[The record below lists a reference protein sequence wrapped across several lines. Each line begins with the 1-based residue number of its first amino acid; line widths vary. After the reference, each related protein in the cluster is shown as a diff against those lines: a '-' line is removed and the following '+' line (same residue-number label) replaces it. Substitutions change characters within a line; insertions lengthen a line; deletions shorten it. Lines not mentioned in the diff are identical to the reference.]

1 MGKVKRKITSLVL
14 VGAMFLCMISQ
25 NTVFAGDSE
34 MTAYNTASS
43 EYITASGA
51 FWEAIK
57 AYCGERSGEVLV
69 TMGAYNRYM
78 QALENGDDNAGSLF
92 IEARTARENCESK
105 YVVLQEKYNALQTAY
120 GALATEEQG
129 NVFDRY
135 NNLNSDYSHAVE
147 NMNDLP
153 ILEEPGEEPLNGEY
167 QSIYIDELG
176 NFDGNE
182 SAPEYWKV
190 NDAGN
195 IVEATAEDYTMRIE
209 KTEDGVKMTLRN
221 FQFTGVPEGSEGD
234 AVWSEVPLTLVLE
247 GTNSITGTKG
257 SALGVIGNLTITG
270 SGSLALSS
278 TSGEVTAEDGTKYIP
293 LALQVYGGLTNSAVV
308 TCSSNNPESTVFI
321 DCTSKDIVNTGSI
334 TVGEK
339 QKITTNDGSCAKID
353 KPVSAYESSADYP
366 VPTDHP
372 YVAKAYYYTE
382 DTIYPND
389 MYDYGDDTSQWTI
402 VGKYDENGK
411 PIGSNVWYQ
420 YWYVDSRGGMLTE
433 DIVNPVQY
441 LVYED
446 NPESLIK
453 DKDIVSVTDGKSH
466 TFNADLYA
474 LWFTKGNVT
483 VNGNVIM
490 DLACANVAE
499 RKDSGN
505 PTYLD
510 YVWTDEGKRVWT
522 TESTADS
529 NVTVN
534 GNVGLVSLN
543 NSYIGNLTV
552 NGNVDLFGYYDDLDP
567 SVQNT
572 LSFVPESFYGSKS
585 DAGAVIKNGEFV
597 GLGTSLDGY
606 VGYSV
611 YDTEDFYSMTERV
624 ISGETVHGTSAAIGD
639 DSLLIDVS
647 KSVVGTTTYPCV
659 KAVDS
664 SREKLV
670 KDVLTKTDSK
680 LVVMD
685 ISLIQDNA
693 RKVEPETT
701 VNLYIDNLSGFS
713 KPAVYHVKDD
723 GTIEKLFVYDGSG
736 AFGGS
741 ITCNTNSFSTYFV
754 AEDQELRSN
763 KLGDK
768 GTDSNPPTETKPS
781 DKTTNT
787 TNTSTTNTSTTN
799 ATNTNQANANKTT
812 AQTSPKTGDATAA
825 GMIYVLFFVG
835 ITMLTVGMYRKKQSN

>member
-1 MGKVKRKITSLVL
+1 MGKVKRRITSLVL

-25 NTVFAGDSE
+25 NTVFAGEDESA
-34 MTAYNTASS
+34 AYSAAAA
-43 EYITASGA
+43 EYDTASGA
-51 FWEAIK
+51 FWEAIE
-57 AYCGERSGEVLV
+57 AYR
-69 TMGAYNRYM
+69 GAYDRYR
-78 QALENGDDNAGSLF
+78 QALENGDDNAGSLY
-92 IEARTARENCESK
+92 IEAQTARENCESK
-105 YVVLQEKYNALQTAY
+105 YAVLQGKYTVFQNAY
-120 GALATEEQG
+120 GALTTEEKG
-129 NVFDRY
+129 SVSVGY
-135 NNLNSDYSHAVE
+135 NELNSDYSNDAVAC
-147 NMNDLP
+147 MNNLP
-153 ILEEPGEEPLNGEY
+153 VLDEPSNSEY
-167 QSIYIDELG
+167 QCIYIDGLG

-190 NDAGN
+190 NDAGD

-209 KTEDGVKMTLRN
+209 KTADGVKMTLRN

-257 SALGVIGNLTITG
+257 SALGVIGNLIITG

-278 TSGEVTAEDGTKYIP
+278 TSGEVTAEDGTTYIP

-334 TVGEK
+334 TVGEN

-382 DTIYPND
+382 DMLYPND

-611 YDTEDFYSMTERV
+611 YGTEDFYSMTERV

-639 DSLLIDVS
+639 GSLLIDVS
-647 KSVVGTTTYPCV
+647 KSVVGATTYPCA

-693 RKVEPETT
+693 KKVEPETT

-741 ITCNTNSFSTYFV
+741 VTCQTNSFSTYFV

-787 TNTSTTNTSTTN
+787 NTSTTSTGTTNTGTTN
-799 ATNTNQANANKTT
+799 ATNTNHTT
-812 AQTSPKTGDATAA
+812 AQTSPKTGDATAT

-835 ITMLTVGMYRKKQSN
+835 MTMLTVGMYRKKQSN

>member
-1 MGKVKRKITSLVL
+1 M
-14 VGAMFLCMISQ
+14 
-25 NTVFAGDSE
+25 
-34 MTAYNTASS
+34 
-43 EYITASGA
+43 
-51 FWEAIK
+51 
-57 AYCGERSGEVLV
+57 
-69 TMGAYNRYM
+69 
-78 QALENGDDNAGSLF
+78 
-92 IEARTARENCESK
+92 
-105 YVVLQEKYNALQTAY
+105 
-120 GALATEEQG
+120 
-129 NVFDRY
+129 
-135 NNLNSDYSHAVE
+135 
-147 NMNDLP
+147 
-153 ILEEPGEEPLNGEY
+153 
-167 QSIYIDELG
+167 
-176 NFDGNE
+176 
-182 SAPEYWKV
+182 
-190 NDAGN
+190 
-195 IVEATAEDYTMRIE
+195 
-209 KTEDGVKMTLRN
+209 
-221 FQFTGVPEGSEGD
+221 
-234 AVWSEVPLTLVLE
+234 
-247 GTNSITGTKG
+247 
-257 SALGVIGNLTITG
+257 
-270 SGSLALSS
+270 
-278 TSGEVTAEDGTKYIP
+278 
-293 LALQVYGGLTNSAVV
+293 
-308 TCSSNNPESTVFI
+308 
-321 DCTSKDIVNTGSI
+321 
-334 TVGEK
+334 
-339 QKITTNDGSCAKID
+339 
-353 KPVSAYESSADYP
+353 
-366 VPTDHP
+366 PTDHP

-382 DTIYPND
+382 DMLYPND

-490 DLACANVAE
+490 DLACVNVAE

-510 YVWTDEGKRVWT
+510 YVWTDDGKRVWT

-647 KSVVGTTTYPCV
+647 KSVVGATTYPCA

-787 TNTSTTNTSTTN
+787 NTTNTSTGTTNTGTTN

-835 ITMLTVGMYRKKQSN
+835 MTMLTVGMYRKKQSN

>member
-1 MGKVKRKITSLVL
+1 MGKVKRKIMSLVL

-34 MTAYNTASS
+34 VAAYNTASS
-43 EYITASGA
+43 EYSTASA
-51 FWEAIK
+51 VFWEAID
-57 AYCGERSGEVLV
+57 AYCGVWSGEVLV
-69 TMGAYNRYM
+69 TPGAYDKYM
-78 QALENGDDNAGSLF
+78 QALENGDDNASSLF
-92 IEARTARENCESK
+92 IEAQTARENCESK
-105 YVVLQEKYNALQTAY
+105 FAVLQEKYDVLQAAY
-120 GALATEEQG
+120 GALTETEQNDISG
-129 NVFDRY
+129 DYTTVNF
-135 NNLNSDYSHAVE
+135 DYSCAVD

-153 ILEEPGEEPLNGEY
+153 VIDEPLKSEY
-167 QSIYIDELG
+167 QCIYIDGLG

-195 IVEATAEDYTMRIE
+195 LVEATAEDYTMRIE
-209 KTEDGVKMTLRN
+209 KTADGAKMTLRN
-221 FQFTGVPEGSEGD
+221 FQFTGIPEGNEGD

-278 TSGEVTAEDGTKYIP
+278 TSGAVTAEDGTTYIP

-308 TCSSNNPESTVFI
+308 TCSSNNPESTVYI
-321 DCTSKDIVNTGSI
+321 DCTSKDIANTGSI
-334 TVGEK
+334 TVGEN

-353 KPVSAYESSADYP
+353 KPISAYESSADYP

-382 DTIYPND
+382 DMLYPND

-411 PIGSNVWYQ
+411 SIGSNVWYQ

-499 RKDSGN
+499 RQESGSSD
-505 PTYLD
+505 YLN
-510 YVWTDEGKRVWT
+510 YVWENGKRVWL

-567 SVQNT
+567 SVKNT
-572 LSFVPESFYGSKS
+572 LSSVPESFYGSKS
-585 DAGAVIKNGEFV
+585 DAGTVIKNGEFV

-647 KSVVGTTTYPCV
+647 KSVVGATTYPCA

-693 RKVEPETT
+693 KKVEPETT

-741 ITCNTNSFSTYFV
+741 VTCKTNSFSTYFV

-768 GTDSNPPTETKPS
+768 GTDSKPPTETKPS

-787 TNTSTTNTSTTN
+787 NTTSTGTTNTATAN
-799 ATNTNQANANKTT
+799 ATNTNQANANNTV
-812 AQTSPKTGDATAA
+812 AQTSPKTGDATAT
-825 GMIYVLFFVG
+825 GIVYVLFFAG
-835 ITMLTVGMYRKKQSN
+835 MSMLTVGRYRKRNRLN

>member
-1 MGKVKRKITSLVL
+1 M
-14 VGAMFLCMISQ
+14 
-25 NTVFAGDSE
+25 
-34 MTAYNTASS
+34 
-43 EYITASGA
+43 
-51 FWEAIK
+51 
-57 AYCGERSGEVLV
+57 
-69 TMGAYNRYM
+69 
-78 QALENGDDNAGSLF
+78 
-92 IEARTARENCESK
+92 
-105 YVVLQEKYNALQTAY
+105 
-120 GALATEEQG
+120 
-129 NVFDRY
+129 
-135 NNLNSDYSHAVE
+135 
-147 NMNDLP
+147 
-153 ILEEPGEEPLNGEY
+153 
-167 QSIYIDELG
+167 
-176 NFDGNE
+176 
-182 SAPEYWKV
+182 
-190 NDAGN
+190 
-195 IVEATAEDYTMRIE
+195 
-209 KTEDGVKMTLRN
+209 
-221 FQFTGVPEGSEGD
+221 
-234 AVWSEVPLTLVLE
+234 
-247 GTNSITGTKG
+247 
-257 SALGVIGNLTITG
+257 
-270 SGSLALSS
+270 
-278 TSGEVTAEDGTKYIP
+278 
-293 LALQVYGGLTNSAVV
+293 
-308 TCSSNNPESTVFI
+308 
-321 DCTSKDIVNTGSI
+321 
-334 TVGEK
+334 
-339 QKITTNDGSCAKID
+339 
-353 KPVSAYESSADYP
+353 
-366 VPTDHP
+366 PTDHP

-382 DTIYPND
+382 DMLYPND

-510 YVWTDEGKRVWT
+510 YVWTDDGKRVWT

-647 KSVVGTTTYPCV
+647 KSVVGATTYPCA

-835 ITMLTVGMYRKKQSN
+835 MTMLTVGMYRKKQSN

>member
-1 MGKVKRKITSLVL
+1 MGKVKRKIMSLVL

-25 NTVFAGDSE
+25 NTVFAGASEALAYETAAGEYFTVVDAYWDKIDSYYGE
-34 MTAYNTASS
+34 TGPFNLYMEARDTGASNVDELYEAAQAARQICIDMYTGVKSAYDDAIAKYTFLDPEDVDEDVTNSKVDMEESFENVKNSRLELDDLPAP
-43 EYITASGA
+43 ESGA
-51 FWEAIK
+51 ME
-57 AYCGERSGEVLV
+57 
-69 TMGAYNRYM
+69 
-78 QALENGDDNAGSLF
+78 D
-92 IEARTARENCESK
+92 
-105 YVVLQEKYNALQTAY
+105 
-120 GALATEEQG
+120 TE
-129 NVFDRY
+129 FT
-135 NNLNSDYSHAVE
+135 
-147 NMNDLP
+147 
-153 ILEEPGEEPLNGEY
+153 
-167 QSIYIDELG
+167 SICIDEFG

-195 IVEATAEDYTMRIE
+195 LVEATADDYTMRIE
-209 KTEDGVKMTLRN
+209 KTADGAKMTLRN
-221 FQFTGVPEGSEGD
+221 FQFTGIPDGNEGD

-247 GTNSITGTKG
+247 GINSITATKG
-257 SALGVIGNLTITG
+257 SALEVIGNLTITG

-334 TVGEK
+334 TVGEN

-441 LVYED
+441 LIYED

-510 YVWTDEGKRVWT
+510 YVWTDDGKRVWT

-567 SVQNT
+567 SVKNT

-611 YDTEDFYSMTERV
+611 YGTEDFYSMTERV

-639 DSLLIDVS
+639 ESLLIDVS
-647 KSVVGTTTYPCV
+647 KSVVGATTYPCA

-693 RKVEPETT
+693 KKVEPETT

-741 ITCNTNSFSTYFV
+741 VTCQTNSFSTYFV

-787 TNTSTTNTSTTN
+787 NTSTTSTGTTNTGTTN
-799 ATNTNQANANKTT
+799 ATNTNHTT

-835 ITMLTVGMYRKKQSN
+835 MTMLTVGMYRKKQSN

>member
-92 IEARTARENCESK
+92 IEARTARENCKSK
-105 YVVLQEKYNALQTAY
+105 YVVLQEKHNALQTAY
-120 GALATEEQG
+120 GALTAEEQG
-129 NVFDRY
+129 NVSVEY
-135 NNLNSDYSHAVE
+135 NDLNLDYSYAVD

-153 ILEEPGEEPLNGEY
+153 ILEEQGEEPLNGEY

-209 KTEDGVKMTLRN
+209 KTADGAKMTLRN

-270 SGSLALSS
+270 SGSLTLSS

-741 ITCNTNSFSTYFV
+741 ITCQTNSFSTYFV

-787 TNTSTTNTSTTN
+787 TNTSTTN
-799 ATNTNQANANKTT
+799 ATNTNQANANKTI

-835 ITMLTVGMYRKKQSN
+835 MTMLTVGMYRKKQSN

>member
-25 NTVFAGDSE
+25 NTVFAGEDESA
-34 MTAYNTASS
+34 AYSAAAA
-43 EYITASGA
+43 EYGTASGA
-51 FWEAIK
+51 FWEAIE
-57 AYCGERSGEVLV
+57 AY
-69 TMGAYNRYM
+69 MGAYNRYM
-78 QALENGDDNAGSLF
+78 QALENGDDNAGNLY
-92 IEARTARENCESK
+92 IEAQTARENCESK
-105 YVVLQEKYNALQTAY
+105 FAVLQEKHTVLQTAY
-120 GALATEEQG
+120 EALSDVER
-129 NVFDRY
+129 NDVSDDY
-135 NNLNSDYSHAVE
+135 NNLNSGYSNDAVDC
-147 NMNDLP
+147 MNNLP
-153 ILEEPGEEPLNGEY
+153 VLDEPLNSEY
-167 QSIYIDELG
+167 QCIYIDGLG

-209 KTEDGVKMTLRN
+209 KTADGAKMTLRN
-221 FQFTGVPEGSEGD
+221 FQFTGIPDGNEGD

-247 GTNSITGTKG
+247 GINSITATKG

-334 TVGEK
+334 TVGEN

-441 LVYED
+441 LIYED

-510 YVWTDEGKRVWT
+510 YVWTDDGKRVWT

-611 YDTEDFYSMTERV
+611 YGTEDFYSMTERV

-639 DSLLIDVS
+639 ESLLIDVS
-647 KSVVGTTTYPCV
+647 KSVVGATTYPCA

-693 RKVEPETT
+693 KKVEPETT

-741 ITCNTNSFSTYFV
+741 VTCQTNSFSTYFV

-787 TNTSTTNTSTTN
+787 NTSTTSTGTTNTGTTN
-799 ATNTNQANANKTT
+799 ATNTNHTT

-835 ITMLTVGMYRKKQSN
+835 MTMLTVGMYRKKQSN

>member
-25 NTVFAGDSE
+25 NTVFAGDSG

-43 EYITASGA
+43 DYITASGA

-57 AYCGERSGEVLV
+57 AYCGEWSGEVLF
-69 TMGAYNRYM
+69 TMGAYYEYK
-78 QALENGDDNAGSLF
+78 QALENGDDNASSLY
-92 IEARTARENCESK
+92 IEAQTARENCESK
-105 YVVLQEKYNALQTAY
+105 YAVLQEKYTVFQNAY
-120 GALATEEQG
+120 GALAEEEQG
-129 NVFDRY
+129 NVFDSY
-135 NNLNSDYSHAVE
+135 NNLNSDYSRAVG

-209 KTEDGVKMTLRN
+209 KTADGVKMTLRN

-334 TVGEK
+334 TVGEN
-339 QKITTNDGSCAKID
+339 QKIITNDGSCAKID

-382 DTIYPND
+382 DMLYPND

-510 YVWTDEGKRVWT
+510 YVWTDDGKRVWT

-611 YDTEDFYSMTERV
+611 YGTEDFYSMTERV

-639 DSLLIDVS
+639 ESLLIDVS
-647 KSVVGTTTYPCV
+647 KSVVGATTYPCA

-693 RKVEPETT
+693 KKVEPETT

-741 ITCNTNSFSTYFV
+741 VTCQTNSFSTYFV

-787 TNTSTTNTSTTN
+787 TNTSTTN
-799 ATNTNQANANKTT
+799 ATNTNQANANKTI
-812 AQTSPKTGDATAA
+812 AQTSPKTGDATAT
-825 GMIYVLFFVG
+825 GMVYVLFFAG
-835 ITMLTVGMYRKKQSN
+835 MSMLTVGRYRKRNRLN